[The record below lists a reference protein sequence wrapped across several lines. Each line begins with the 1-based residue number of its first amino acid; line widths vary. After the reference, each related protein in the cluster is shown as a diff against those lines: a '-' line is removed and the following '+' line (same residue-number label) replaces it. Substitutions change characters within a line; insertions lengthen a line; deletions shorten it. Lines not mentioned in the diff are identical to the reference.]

1 MLKSTKIYQYDAAG
15 MSGSQEGETSVMS
28 AFNESPNV
36 ETNQKAEEAKKDG
49 QEKTDRKPGISLLEM
64 VV

>member
-1 MLKSTKIYQYDAAG
+1 
-15 MSGSQEGETSVMS
+15 MS

-64 VV
+64 VVWSLGTFKMT